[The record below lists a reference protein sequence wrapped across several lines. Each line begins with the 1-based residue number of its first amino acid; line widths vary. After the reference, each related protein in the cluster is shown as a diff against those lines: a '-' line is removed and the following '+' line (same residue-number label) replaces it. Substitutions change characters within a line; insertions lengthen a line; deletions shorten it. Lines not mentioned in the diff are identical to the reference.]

1 MVIIVSQAE
10 YDYTMSSPSEQTLH
24 KFVELARYIAAQAE
38 QPLPLAKLAER
49 VQLSPS
55 RMQRVFKS
63 IFGVSPKKFQQAA
76 RGERFKTLLREGAD
90 VTEAIYA
97 AGFGSSSRVY
107 GRGMQSIGMTPKQY
121 RAGGKGQTLSWACRD
136 TVLGPILMAA
146 TDRGVCF
153 AQFGSDC
160 DTLLEQL
167 RGEFPRARLE
177 RYRDSDAGQL
187 DGWIDALNAYIQ
199 NKRPRPDIPLDLQG
213 TAFQIKVWEFLLQL
227 GEGDV
232 ISYSELAQGID
243 RPRAVRAAASACA
256 ANRIAVLVPC
266 HRILR
271 GDGGLGGYRWGL
283 ERKRALLD
291 AERARKAEAR
301 AQSR

>member
-1 MVIIVSQAE
+1 MAK
-10 YDYTMSSPSEQTLH
+10 PSEQTLE

-38 QPLPLAKLAER
+38 QPLTLANLAKR
-49 VQLSPS
+49 VHLSPS

-76 RGERFKTLLREGAD
+76 RGDRFKAMLREGAD
-90 VTEAIYA
+90 VTDAIYA

-107 GRGMQSIGMTPKQY
+107 GRGLHSIGMTPNQY
-121 RAGGKGQTLSWACRD
+121 RAGGKGESLSWACRD

-160 DTLLEQL
+160 DELLAQL
-167 RGEFPRARLE
+167 QREFPKARLE
-177 RYRDSDAGQL
+177 PYRDPGAGQL

-199 NKRPRPDIPLDLQG
+199 NKRPRPEIPLDLQG
-213 TAFQIKVWEFLLQL
+213 TAFQIKVWEFLLKL

-243 RPRAVRAAASACA
+243 RPRAARAAASACA

-283 ERKRALLD
+283 ARKRALLD

-301 AQSR
+301 AKSR

>member
-1 MVIIVSQAE
+1 MVINSQQTE
-10 YDYTMSSPSEQTLH
+10 YDYTMSKPSVQTLR
-24 KFVELARYIAAQAE
+24 KFVELARYIAEQAE
-38 QPLPLAKLAER
+38 QPLTLEILAQR
-49 VQLSPS
+49 VHLSPS

-76 RGERFKTLLREGAD
+76 RGDRFKALLRDGAD
-90 VTEAIYA
+90 VTDAIFA

-107 GRGMQSIGMTPKQY
+107 GRGMHSIGMTPKQY
-121 RAGGKGQTLSWACRD
+121 RAGGEGETLTWACRE

-153 AQFGSDC
+153 AQFGSDS
-160 DTLLEQL
+160 DALLAQL
-167 RGEFPRARLE
+167 RAEYPRATLE
-177 RYRDSDAGQL
+177 RYQGKTAQQL
-187 DGWIDALNAYIQ
+187 DQWIDALNAYIQ
-199 NKRPRPDIPLDLQG
+199 NKKPRPEIPLDLQG
-213 TAFQIKVWEFLLQL
+213 TAFQIKVWEFLLSL
-227 GEGDV
+227 EDGEV
-232 ISYSELAQGID
+232 ISYSELAQGIGK
-243 RPRAVRAAASACA
+243 PRAARAAASACG

-291 AERARKAEAR
+291 AERAGRGGVR
-301 AQSR
+301 SQ